1 MSLRR
6 VGAHL
11 GRNGNNNISKKEEEL
26 MLEEGCELPIKN
38 RPIALFNELPE
49 LAGINDHVWR
59 EALEVSQ
66 VISCPAGT
74 KLIEC
79 GDSADKFVI
88 ILQGT
93 VKIYETAENG
103 REISL
108 YRVHSGQVCVLT
120 LTRLLVRSNRCAQA
134 VAEQDVRLLAMPAD
148 YFNRLLAE
156 SEDFR
161 RYLMTSMADC
171 LADVMQLIAQISF
184 NHLDLR
190 LATLIRKLAT
200 RAEPDKLRCTH
211 QSIANELGTTRE
223 VVSRLLKDFERSG
236 YIKLN
241 RGSIEILAMDKL
253 ENLCH

>member
-1 MSLRR
+1 MPE
-6 VGAHL
+6 
-11 GRNGNNNISKKEEEL
+11 NGCVLS
-26 MLEEGCELPIKN
+26 IKN

-49 LAGINDHVWR
+49 LAGIGDDVWR
-59 EALEVSQ
+59 EALAVSQ

-88 ILQGT
+88 VLQGI
-93 VKIYETAENG
+93 VKVYETGENG
-103 REISL
+103 REITL
-108 YRVHSGQVCVLT
+108 YRVCGGQVCVLT
-120 LTRLLVRSNRCAQA
+120 LTRLLLRSNRGAQA
-134 VAEQDVRLLAMPAD
+134 MAEQDVRLLAMPPE

-161 RYLMTSMADC
+161 RYLMTSMAHC
-171 LADVMQLIAQISF
+171 VTDVMQLIAQVSF

-190 LATLIRKLAT
+190 LATLIRKLAA

-211 QSIANELGTTRE
+211 QAIANELGTTRE

-241 RGSIEILAMDKL
+241 RGSIEILAMEKL
-253 ENLCH
+253 EKLCN

>member
-1 MSLRR
+1 MPENGCVLSL
-6 VGAHL
+6 
-11 GRNGNNNISKKEEEL
+11 
-26 MLEEGCELPIKN
+26 KN
-38 RPIALFNELPE
+38 KPVALFGELPE
-49 LAGINDHVWR
+49 LAGIGDQVWR
-59 EALEVSQ
+59 EALAVSQ
-66 VISCPAGT
+66 VVNCPAGT

-88 ILQGT
+88 VLQGT
-93 VKIYETAENG
+93 IKVYETAENG

-108 YRVHSGQVCVLT
+108 YRVCGGQVCVLT
-120 LTRLLVRSNRCAQA
+120 LTRLLLRSSRCAQA
-134 VAEQDVRLLAMPAD
+134 VAEQDVRLLAMPAE
-148 YFNRLLAE
+148 YFSRLLAE

-161 RYLMTSMADC
+161 RYLMSSMAHCITDI
-171 LADVMQLIAQISF
+171 MQLIARVSF
-184 NHLDLR
+184 DHLDLR

-200 RAEPDKLRCTH
+200 QVEPGKLRCTH

-241 RGSIEILAMDKL
+241 RGSIEILDMDEL